1 MNRLH
6 VSGLC
11 VSLLLLS
18 GCPTGSTSNSQS
30 SQFNDGLNA
39 EIQANIHEGE
49 TSAKVVA
56 AAFQDGVRVNL
67 IAADVFEATTA
78 TKGVLLKSVN
88 VHTGDYI
95 GTLPIDDK
103 NQPVTITIQHKPIE
117 AREDRWYPID
127 ILNVDPGPGELVGR
141 FATVSFPSE
150 LDLLGPSN
158 NTIYIDRD
166 DNINITWT
174 ASGRDDDAMR
184 LSAAVSCSNSSADLS
199 YGLSYSISEDDN
211 DGLYTIAM
219 NKLVYNDSITA
230 IALEF
235 VEHITR
241 IFLAATIEVLTF
253 GLIDESDLTG
263 SPINIETANCDINLT
278 LIRERDGDLDD
289 EFDGGKA
296 IGSTSASTTILYRPN
311 GI

>member
-11 VSLLLLS
+11 ASLLLLS
-18 GCPTGSTSNSQS
+18 GCPTGTTSNSKS
-30 SQFNDGLNA
+30 SQFNDGLTAN
-39 EIQANIHEGE
+39 IQANIHEDEG
-49 TSAKVVA
+49 SAKVVA
-56 AAFQDGVRVNL
+56 AAFQDGIRVNL

-103 NQPVTITIQHKPIE
+103 DQPVTITIQHKPIE

-127 ILNVDPGPGELVGR
+127 ILNVDPGPGELVGH

-158 NTIYIDRD
+158 NTIYMDRD
-166 DNINITWT
+166 DNINITW
-174 ASGRDDDAMR
+174 APSGDDVLMR
-184 LSAAVSCSNSSADLS
+184 LSAAVSCSNGTAELS
-199 YGLSYSISEDDN
+199 YGLTYDVDDN
-211 DGLYTIAM
+211 RADDGLYTIAM

-230 IALEF
+230 IALAF
-235 VEHITR
+235 VDHITR
-241 IFLAATIEVLTF
+241 IFLAAAIEVLTF

-278 LIRERDGDLDD
+278 LIREREGSLDP
-289 EFDGGKA
+289 EFDDGIA
-296 IGSTSASTTILYRPN
+296 LGSTSASTTILYRPT

>member
-56 AAFQDGVRVNL
+56 AVFQDGVRVNL

>member
-1 MNRLH
+1 MNQLH

-11 VSLLLLS
+11 ASLLLLS

-39 EIQANIHEGE
+39 KIQANIHEGE
-49 TSAKVVA
+49 SSAKVVA

-103 NQPVTITIQHKPIE
+103 GQPVTITIQHKPIE

-141 FATVSFPSE
+141 FATVSFPTE

-158 NTIYIDRD
+158 NTIYMDRD
-166 DNINITWT
+166 DNINITWNP
-174 ASGRDDDAMR
+174 SGSEDDMR
-184 LSAAVSCSNSSADLS
+184 LSAAITCSNSSAELS
-199 YGLSYSISEDDN
+199 YGLSYSISDDDN
-211 DGLYTIAM
+211 TGLYTIAM

-230 IALEF
+230 LALEF

-253 GLIDESDLTG
+253 GLIEEIDLT
-263 SPINIETANCDINLT
+263 SSTIDIETANCDINLT
-278 LIRERDGDLDD
+278 LIREREGSLDD

>member
-1 MNRLH
+1 MKRLH
-6 VSGLC
+6 ISGLC
-11 VSLLLLS
+11 ASLLLLS

-30 SQFNDGLNA
+30 SQFNDGLTAN
-39 EIQANIHEGE
+39 IQANIHENE
-49 TSAKVVA
+49 ESAKVVA
-56 AAFQDGVRVNL
+56 AAYQDGVRINL

-103 NQPVTITIQHKPIE
+103 DQPVTITIQHKPIE

-141 FATVSFPSE
+141 FATVSFPPE

-174 ASGRDDDAMR
+174 PSGDDDFIR
-184 LSAAVSCSNSSADLS
+184 LSAAVSCSNNSAELS
-199 YGLSYSISEDDN
+199 YGLSYDVDN
-211 DGLYTIAM
+211 DDGLYSIAM

-230 IALEF
+230 IALAF

-241 IFLAATIEVLTF
+241 IFLAATIDVLTF
-253 GLIDESDLTG
+253 GLINESDL
-263 SPINIETANCDINLT
+263 INSSIDIETANCDINLT
-278 LIRERDGDLDD
+278 LIREREGSLDP
-289 EFDGGKA
+289 EFDGGVA
-296 IGSTSASTTILYRPN
+296 LGSTSASTTILYRPN

>member
-1 MNRLH
+1 MKRH
-6 VSGLC
+6 QMGGLC
-11 VSLLLLS
+11 ASLLLLS

-30 SQFNDGLNA
+30 GQFNDGLTA
-39 EIQANIHEGE
+39 KIQANIHEDE
-49 TSAKVVA
+49 TDAKVVA
-56 AAFQDGVRVNL
+56 AAFQDGARINL

-103 NQPVTITIQHKPIE
+103 EQPVTITIQHKPIE

-158 NTIYIDRD
+158 NTVYLDRD

-174 ASGRDDDAMR
+174 PSGNGNDDMR
-184 LSAAVSCSNSSADLS
+184 LSTAVTCSNSSAELS
-199 YGLSYSISEDDN
+199 YGLSYSISSGDN
-211 DGLYTIAM
+211 TGLYTIAM

-230 IALEF
+230 LALEF

-253 GLIDESDLTG
+253 GLIEESDLTN
-263 SPINIETANCDINLT
+263 STIDIETANCDINLT
-278 LIRERDGDLDD
+278 LIRERKGSLDD
-289 EFDGGKA
+289 EFDDGIA